1 MNSGPLEEQS
11 VLLTTEPSFQPP
23 HDCSVMRVRKAVDL
37 DGSGRETGKTK
48 GRETHN
54 QNILYEK
61 NIFSIKEIKVVILL

>member
-1 MNSGPLEEQS
+1 
-11 VLLTTEPSFQPP
+11 
-23 HDCSVMRVRKAVDL
+23 MRVRKAVDL